1 LLAWWTN
8 REQSFRCY
16 ANETK
21 GEMRE
26 IDREAE
32 QSESGISDL
41 GVIADLRA
49 AGKRLGDSALTA
61 AIRRVGWQAARDTQ
75 RCAVAEARVA
85 QSAAQIDV
93 LSRQRDEALARCRTG
108 TPARLE
114 HLAGQL
120 KQVMSKLGETTRE
133 RDRLRIEVA
142 NLQSKLASHASAPAK
157 PAESRRSRQ
166 SLMSRQWI
174 QDRKRSHS

>member
-93 LSRQRDEALARCRTG
+93 LSRQRDEALARC
-108 TPARLE
+108 
-114 HLAGQL
+114 L
-120 KQVMSKLGETTRE
+120 KWNTHGGSHFIETIQKTNNW
-133 RDRLRIEVA
+133 LRITRPK
-142 NLQSKLASHASAPAK
+142 SY
-157 PAESRRSRQ
+157 
-166 SLMSRQWI
+166 
-174 QDRKRSHS
+174 